1 MTGDAVLSGPA
12 GAQQALDLA
21 RLEAAVQALTERFVA
36 LRDENAK
43 LAREVAARDGRIEE
57 LEAETRR
64 MQQTRRD
71 VARRIDQLIQ
81 QIDQL
86 EGRFPA
92 RSE

>member
-1 MTGDAVLSGPA
+1 MAD
-12 GAQQALDLA
+12 
-21 RLEAAVQALTERFVA
+21 RFVA

-43 LAREVAARDGRIEE
+43 LAREVAARDGRIDE

-64 MQQTRRD
+64 LQQTRRD
-71 VARRIDQLIQ
+71 VARRIDELIQ

-92 RSE
+92 QSE